1 MFRRTLRLLQESKPV
16 QSGAA
21 PLKDKHK
28 KILEFYTPND
38 HLVDRLNQVP
48 YELRGEYLPR
58 QKQNP
63 YKKKPL
69 NVNYDI
75 KDFQSYVL
83 PSRRE
88 QIFAGWG
95 LEELFG
101 VKRWRNDSPF
111 MREYIKVDNQIFV
124 IVLASLILLYPV
136 FWARQRKLERGF
148 EEYVTSGYGKFTADD
163 LI

>member
-1 MFRRTLRLLQESKPV
+1 MFRRTLRLLCEGKPLEKTT
-16 QSGAA
+16 A
-21 PLKDKHK
+21 PIKEKHH
-28 KILEFYTPND
+28 KILDYYTPND

-69 NVNYDI
+69 NVVYDI

-88 QIFAGWG
+88 KVFNNWG

-111 MREYIKVDNQIFV
+111 MKEYIKVDNQVFLI
-124 IVLASLILLYPV
+124 IVLSLFLLYPV
-136 FWARQRKLERGF
+136 FWAKQRKLEKGF
-148 EEYVTSGYGKFTADD
+148 EEYITSGYGKFTADD